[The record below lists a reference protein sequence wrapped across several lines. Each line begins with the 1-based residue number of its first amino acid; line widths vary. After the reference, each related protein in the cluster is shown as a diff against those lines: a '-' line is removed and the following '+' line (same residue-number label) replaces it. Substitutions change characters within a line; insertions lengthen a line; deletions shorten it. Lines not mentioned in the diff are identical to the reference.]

1 MKVDWA
7 SLEGKVESSNVGGGI
22 EDIGI
27 EVTIF

>member
-1 MKVDWA
+1 MKADWA
-7 SLEGKVESSNVGGGI
+7 SLEGRVENNNVGGGI